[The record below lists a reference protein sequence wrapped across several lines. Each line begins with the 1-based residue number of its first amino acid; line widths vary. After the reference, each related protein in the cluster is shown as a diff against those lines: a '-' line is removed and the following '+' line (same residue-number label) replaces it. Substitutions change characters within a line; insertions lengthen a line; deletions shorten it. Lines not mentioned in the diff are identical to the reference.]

1 MPFTW
6 LYSSVK
12 HIFPILKN
20 KFTITTI
27 CFLAYIIFID
37 DNDIFYITNQKNKLS
52 ELKSRNNKMKNQL
65 SQTKNILK
73 KIENLDYLEAY
84 ARENKFFK
92 KDDEDIFVI
101 TYK

>member
-1 MPFTW
+1 VKQLLPF
-6 LYSSVK
+6 
-12 HIFPILKN
+12 FKN
-20 KFTITTI
+20 KFFITTI

-37 DNDIFYITNQKNKLS
+37 DNDIFYITKQKSKLND
-52 ELKSRNNKMKNQL
+52 LKIRNEKIKNQL
-65 SQTKNILK
+65 SQTINTLK
-73 KIENLDYLEAY
+73 KIEDLDNLEAY

>member
-1 MPFTW
+1 MKQLLPF
-6 LYSSVK
+6 
-12 HIFPILKN
+12 FKN
-20 KFTITTI
+20 KFIITTI

-37 DNDIFYITNQKNKLS
+37 DNDIFYITKQKSKLN
-52 ELKSRNNKMKNQL
+52 ELKIRNEKIKNQL
-65 SQTKNILK
+65 SQTKNTLK
-73 KIENLDYLEAY
+73 KIEDLDNLEAY

>member
-1 MPFTW
+1 ML
-6 LYSSVK
+6 LYLSVK

-37 DNDIFYITNQKNKLS
+37 DNDIFYITKQKSKLN
-52 ELKSRNNKMKNQL
+52 ELKIRNEKIKNQL
-65 SQTKNILK
+65 SQTKNTLK
-73 KIENLDYLEAY
+73 KIEDLDNLEAY